1 MKVITCYLA
10 FFLILMTIVSC
21 SKKDELILQSGQLAL
36 PYGQWVDHE
45 GASWLLADSILDSR
59 CPNNPLILCFWEGIA
74 EGFVTVNL
82 AGSVHQI
89 PFQIRGLCEPNPD
102 PCGNALDTLGYHL
115 QFVGLDPYPEEVDAI
130 PQEDYILTLEV
141 KKL

>member
-1 MKVITCYLA
+1 MNWLLSLLGIVTL
-10 FFLILMTIVSC
+10 LMTSC
-21 SKKDELILQSGQLAL
+21 MHKDDQSLQMDQLTL
-36 PYGQWVDHE
+36 PYGQWVDHD

-59 CPNNPLILCFWEGIA
+59 CPNNALILCFWEGIA
-74 EGFVTVNL
+74 EGFVSVNL

-89 PFQIRGLCEPNPD
+89 PFQIRGLCWPNPD
-102 PCGNALDTLGYHL
+102 PCGNTLDTLGYHL